1 MATKDIKNFTKYPSL
16 SDNDYLLGTKTD
28 LGGTDAGIAVGD
40 FKKQVASDAAPS
52 INDNGYWVVNGV
64 STGQKAIGETPVL
77 ESGTTTTGDAG
88 TEASAEVIASG
99 TTEGGQPRYKIN
111 LVIPRGSDGNPG
123 EDGNDGK
130 TVQLQI
136 GDVTKGDTPSAT
148 LTPGGTDTSG
158 NPIYK
163 LDLVLPKGDK
173 GNDGTDGTDGSDG
186 KTPKFEAGTVTTLN
200 PGEQASATIT
210 FKENDADG
218 SPIYTISLSLP
229 KGDTGDD
236 GVDGK
241 TPVFE
246 IGTVEKG
253 TNASATVTANGTD
266 ISGNP
271 KYSINLVLPKGDT
284 GNDGT
289 DGTDGSDGKTPVFET
304 GTVTTGN
311 PGTAASATV
320 EFVGTTD
327 EGYPRYKINM
337 TVPRGQQGL
346 PGEGSGNVSASGA
359 GLIIGRKYLFVP
371 DSDGSTSGSFI
382 EYVPQEQVQPD
393 WNATEGKGAIL
404 NKPTI
409 PTKTS
414 ELANDSGYTTSTAV
428 AELLTGYVQKVAG
441 KGLSTEDFTTELKN
455 KLAGLNNYDD
465 TDIQA
470 AVTSLQNQLD
480 TLLSGNASTAIE
492 SFNEIIAF
500 LANVED
506 SQTLEGIIAGI
517 NTTIAD
523 VRTSIPT
530 KLSQLTNDDNTVK
543 DANYV
548 HTDNN
553 YTAADK
559 DKLTGVADNA
569 NNYVHP
575 TTAGYKHIPAGG
587 SENQILKWSADG
599 TAVWTDNEGGDSAVE
614 FYKVP
619 VTDSAKA
626 LWRASGILSA
636 LSDIESFLGPLA
648 DFISAAEAG
657 KSIYFVSNGG
667 NVTVNGLEVSADGRT
682 KKITFTTEW
691 PCYNGNNSGVFKLTT
706 YLSYL
711 SDSNCSMYNR
721 GVFNGLRNPSYAS
734 GSWTAYITGC
744 PGVITTQTNDIL
756 KLTRW
761 FFLPEHGSTTTLIVS
776 NLGSTDIT
784 ITLQL
789 DVSASG
795 DSSTLVVVGDNPVTI
810 PAGQSVEISILWA
823 NWKYY
828 VRCSEPF

>member
-1 MATKDIKNFTKYPSL
+1 MAGTKDIKNFTKYPSL

-64 STGQKAIGETPVL
+64 STGKKAIGETPVL
-77 ESGTTTTGDAG
+77 ESGTTTTGEAG
-88 TEASAEVIASG
+88 TGASAEVIANG

-320 EFVGTTD
+320 ELVGTTA
-327 EGYPRYKINM
+327 EGYPRYKINL

-346 PGEGSGNVSASGA
+346 PGEGSGNVSASGT

-371 DSDGSTSGSFI
+371 ESDGSTSGSFT

-393 WNATEGKGAIL
+393 WNATDGKGAIL

-409 PTKTS
+409 PSKVS
-414 ELANDSGYTTSTAV
+414 ELTNDSGYTTSTAV
-428 AELLTGYVQKVAG
+428 TELLTGYVQKVAG

-465 TDIQA
+465 STIQA

-480 TLLSGNASTAIE
+480 TLLSGNA
-492 SFNEIIAF
+492 
-500 LANVED
+500 
-506 SQTLEGIIAGI
+506 
-517 NTTIAD
+517 
-523 VRTSIPT
+523 
-530 KLSQLTNDDNTVK
+530 
-543 DANYV
+543 
-548 HTDNN
+548 
-553 YTAADK
+553 
-559 DKLTGVADNA
+559 DNA

-575 TTAGYKHIPAGG
+575 ATAGNKHIPAGG
-587 SENQILKWSADG
+587 SANQILKWFADG
-599 TAVWTDNEGGDSAVE
+599 TAIWADNEGGDSAVE

-619 VTDSAKA
+619 ISESAKV
-626 LWRASGILSA
+626 LWRASGILNA

-648 DFISAAEAG
+648 DFIAAAEAG

-667 NVTVNGLEVSADGRT
+667 NVTINGLDVSVDGSM

-691 PCYNGNNSGVFKLTT
+691 PYYGGNNSGVFKLTT

-711 SDSNCSMYNR
+711 SDSNCNMYNR
-721 GVFNGLRNPSYAS
+721 GVFDGLRDPSYAS

-761 FFLPEHGSTTTLIVS
+761 VFLPEHGSTTTLIVS
-776 NLGSTDIT
+776 NTGSADIA
-784 ITLQL
+784 ITLEL
-789 DVSASG
+789 DANASG
-795 DSSTLVVVGDNPVTI
+795 DGSSLVVIGDNPVAI
-810 PAGQSVEISILWA
+810 PAGKTVEVSIMWA

>member
-1 MATKDIKNFTKYPSL
+1 MAGTKDIKDFTKYASL
-16 SDNDYLLGTKTD
+16 SDDDYLLGTKTS
-28 LGGTDAGIAVGD
+28 LNGTDASIKVGD
-40 FKKQVASDAAPS
+40 LKKQVASDAAPS

-136 GDVTKGDTPSAT
+136 GDVAKGDTPSAT
-148 LTPGGTDTSG
+148 LTPDGTDTSG
-158 NPIYK
+158 NPVYK
-163 LDLVLPKGDK
+163 LNLVLPKGDK
-173 GNDGTDGTDGSDG
+173 GN
-186 KTPKFEAGTVTTLN
+186 
-200 PGEQASATIT
+200 
-210 FKENDADG
+210 
-218 SPIYTISLSLP
+218 
-229 KGDTGDD
+229 
-236 GVDGK
+236 
-241 TPVFE
+241 
-246 IGTVEKG
+246 
-253 TNASATVTANGTD
+253 
-266 ISGNP
+266 
-271 KYSINLVLPKGDT
+271 
-284 GNDGT
+284 
-289 DGTDGSDGKTPVFET
+289 DGKTPVFET

-311 PGTAASATV
+311 PGTAASAEV
-320 EFVGTTD
+320 IASGTT
-327 EGYPRYKINM
+327 EGGQPRYKINL

-346 PGEGSGNVSASGA
+346 PGEGSGNVSASGT

-393 WNATEGKGAIL
+393 WNATDGKGAIL
-404 NKPTI
+404 NKPAI

-517 NTTIAD
+517 NTTIAE
-523 VRTSIPT
+523 VRASIPT

-559 DKLTGVADNA
+559 DKLAGVADNA

-575 TTAGYKHIPAGG
+575 VTAGNKHIPAGG

-599 TAVWTDNEGGDSAVE
+599 TAVWADNEGGGTAVE

-619 VTDSAKA
+619 VTSSAKE
-626 LWRASGILSA
+626 LWRVSGTLTT
-636 LSDIESFLGPLA
+636 LSDIESFLGPLP
-648 DFISAAEAG
+648 DFIAAAEAG

-667 NVTVNGLEVSADGRT
+667 NVTINGLDVSVDGSM

-691 PCYNGNNSGVFKLTT
+691 PYYGGNNSGVFKLTT

-711 SDSNCSMYNR
+711 SDSNCNMYNR
-721 GVFNGLRNPSYAS
+721 GVFDGLRDPSYAS
-734 GSWTAYITGC
+734 GNWTAYITGS
-744 PGVITTQTNDIL
+744 PGVITTQTDDTIR
-756 KLTRW
+756 LTRW
-761 FFLPEHGSTTTLIVS
+761 YFLPKHGSTTTLIVS
-776 NLGSTDIT
+776 NTGSADIA
-784 ITLQL
+784 ITLEL
-789 DVSASG
+789 DANATG
-795 DSSTLVVVGDNPVTI
+795 DGSSLVVIGDNPVVITAGKTI
-810 PAGQSVEISILWA
+810 EVSIMWA

-828 VRCSEPF
+828 VRYSEPF

>member
-1 MATKDIKNFTKYPSL
+1 MAGTKDIKDFTKYASL
-16 SDNDYLLGTKTD
+16 SDDDYLLGTKTS
-28 LGGTDAGIAVGD
+28 LNGTDASIKVGD
-40 FKKQVASDAAPS
+40 LKKQVASDAAPS

-136 GDVTKGDTPSAT
+136 GDVAKGDTPSAT
-148 LTPGGTDTSG
+148 LTPDGTDTSG
-158 NPIYK
+158 NPVYK
-163 LDLVLPKGDK
+163 LNLVLPKGDK
-173 GNDGTDGTDGSDG
+173 GN
-186 KTPKFEAGTVTTLN
+186 
-200 PGEQASATIT
+200 
-210 FKENDADG
+210 
-218 SPIYTISLSLP
+218 
-229 KGDTGDD
+229 
-236 GVDGK
+236 
-241 TPVFE
+241 
-246 IGTVEKG
+246 
-253 TNASATVTANGTD
+253 
-266 ISGNP
+266 
-271 KYSINLVLPKGDT
+271 
-284 GNDGT
+284 
-289 DGTDGSDGKTPVFET
+289 DGKTPVFET

-320 EFVGTTD
+320 EFVGTTAEVIASGTT
-327 EGYPRYKINM
+327 EGGQPRYKINLVIPRGSDGNPGEDGNDGKTVQLQIGDVAKGDTPSATLTPDGTDTSGNPVYKLNLVLPKGDKGNDGKTPVFETGTVTTGNPGTAASATVEFVGTTAEGYPLYKINL

-346 PGEGSGNVSASGA
+346 PGEGSGNVSASGT

-523 VRTSIPT
+523 VRASIPT

-553 YTAADK
+553 YTTAEK
-559 DKLTGVADNA
+559 TKLSSIADNA

-575 TTAGYKHIPAGG
+575 VTPGNKHIPAGG
-587 SENQILKWSADG
+587 SENQILKWFADG
-599 TAVWTDNEGGDSAVE
+599 TAVWADDEGGGSAVE

-619 VTDSAKA
+619 ITESAKV
-626 LWRASGILSA
+626 LWRASGILST

-667 NVTVNGLEVSADGRT
+667 NVTVNGLEVSADGST

-761 FFLPEHGSTTTLIVS
+761 FFLPKHGSTTTLIVS
-776 NLGSTDIT
+776 NTGSADIA
-784 ITLQL
+784 ITLEL
-789 DVSASG
+789 DANATG
-795 DSSTLVVVGDNPVTI
+795 DGSSLVVIGDNPVVITAGKTI
-810 PAGQSVEISILWA
+810 EVSIMWA

-828 VRCSEPF
+828 VRYSEPF

>member
-1 MATKDIKNFTKYPSL
+1 MAGTKDIKDFTKYASL
-16 SDNDYLLGTKTD
+16 SDDDYLLGTKTS
-28 LGGTDAGIAVGD
+28 LNGTDASIKVGD
-40 FKKQVASDAAPS
+40 LKKQVASDAAPS

-136 GDVTKGDTPSAT
+136 GDVAKGDTPSAT
-148 LTPGGTDTSG
+148 LTPDGTDTSG
-158 NPIYK
+158 NPVYK
-163 LDLVLPKGDK
+163 LNLVLPKGDK
-173 GNDGTDGTDGSDG
+173 GN
-186 KTPKFEAGTVTTLN
+186 
-200 PGEQASATIT
+200 
-210 FKENDADG
+210 
-218 SPIYTISLSLP
+218 
-229 KGDTGDD
+229 
-236 GVDGK
+236 
-241 TPVFE
+241 
-246 IGTVEKG
+246 
-253 TNASATVTANGTD
+253 
-266 ISGNP
+266 
-271 KYSINLVLPKGDT
+271 
-284 GNDGT
+284 
-289 DGTDGSDGKTPVFET
+289 DGKTPVFET

-311 PGTAASATV
+311 PGTAASAEV
-320 EFVGTTD
+320 IASGTT
-327 EGYPRYKINM
+327 EGGQPRYKINL

-346 PGEGSGNVSASGA
+346 PGEGSGNVSASGT

-393 WNATEGKGAIL
+393 WNATDGEGAIL
-404 NKPTI
+404 NKPAI

-517 NTTIAD
+517 NTTIAE
-523 VRTSIPT
+523 VRASIPT

-559 DKLTGVADNA
+559 DKLAGVADNA

-575 TTAGYKHIPAGG
+575 VTAGNKHIPAGG

-599 TAVWTDNEGGDSAVE
+599 TAVWADNEGGGTAVE

-619 VTDSAKA
+619 VTSSAKE
-626 LWRASGILSA
+626 LWRVSGTLTT
-636 LSDIESFLGPLA
+636 LSDIESFLGPLP
-648 DFISAAEAG
+648 DFIAAAEAG

-667 NVTVNGLEVSADGRT
+667 NVTINGLDVSVDGSM

-691 PCYNGNNSGVFKLTT
+691 PYYGGNNSGVFKLTT

-711 SDSNCSMYNR
+711 SDSNCNMYNR
-721 GVFNGLRNPSYAS
+721 GVFDGLRDPSYAS
-734 GSWTAYITGC
+734 GNWTAYITGS
-744 PGVITTQTNDIL
+744 PGVITTQTDDTIR
-756 KLTRW
+756 LTRW
-761 FFLPEHGSTTTLIVS
+761 YFLPKHGSTTTLIVS
-776 NLGSTDIT
+776 NTGSADIA
-784 ITLQL
+784 ITLEL
-789 DVSASG
+789 DANATG
-795 DSSTLVVVGDNPVTI
+795 DGSSLVVIGDNPVVITAGKTI
-810 PAGQSVEISILWA
+810 EVSIMWA

-828 VRCSEPF
+828 VRYSEPF

>member
-28 LGGTDAGIAVGD
+28 LGGTDAGITVGN
-40 FKKQVASDAAPS
+40 FKKQVANDAAPS

-136 GDVTKGDTPSAT
+136 GDVAKGDTPSAT
-148 LTPGGTDTSG
+148 LTPDGTDTSG
-158 NPIYK
+158 NPVYK
-163 LDLVLPKGDK
+163 LNLVLPKGDK
-173 GNDGTDGTDGSDG
+173 GN
-186 KTPKFEAGTVTTLN
+186 
-200 PGEQASATIT
+200 
-210 FKENDADG
+210 
-218 SPIYTISLSLP
+218 
-229 KGDTGDD
+229 
-236 GVDGK
+236 
-241 TPVFE
+241 
-246 IGTVEKG
+246 
-253 TNASATVTANGTD
+253 
-266 ISGNP
+266 
-271 KYSINLVLPKGDT
+271 
-284 GNDGT
+284 
-289 DGTDGSDGKTPVFET
+289 DGKTPVFET

-320 EFVGTTD
+320 EFVGTTA
-327 EGYPRYKINM
+327 EGYPLYKINL

-346 PGEGSGNVSASGA
+346 PGEGSGNVSASGT

-517 NTTIAD
+517 NTTIAE
-523 VRTSIPT
+523 VRASIPT

-559 DKLTGVADNA
+559 DKLAGVADNA

-575 TTAGYKHIPAGG
+575 VTAGNKHIPAGG

-599 TAVWTDNEGGDSAVE
+599 TAVWADNEGGGTAVE

-619 VTDSAKA
+619 VTSSAKE
-626 LWRASGILSA
+626 LWRVSGTLTT
-636 LSDIESFLGPLA
+636 LSDIESFLGPLP
-648 DFISAAEAG
+648 DFIAAVEAG

-667 NVTVNGLEVSADGRT
+667 NVTINGLDVSVDGSM

-691 PCYNGNNSGVFKLTT
+691 PYYGGNNSGVFKLTT

-711 SDSNCSMYNR
+711 SDSNCNMYNR
-721 GVFNGLRNPSYAS
+721 GVFDGLRDPSYAS
-734 GSWTAYITGC
+734 GNWTAYITGS
-744 PGVITTQTNDIL
+744 PGVITTQTDDTIR
-756 KLTRW
+756 LTRW
-761 FFLPEHGSTTTLIVS
+761 YFLPKHGSTTTLIVS
-776 NLGSTDIT
+776 NTGSADIA
-784 ITLQL
+784 ITLEL
-789 DVSASG
+789 DANATG
-795 DSSTLVVVGDNPVTI
+795 DGSSLVVIGDNPVVITAGKTI
-810 PAGQSVEISILWA
+810 EVSIMWA

-828 VRCSEPF
+828 VRYSEPF

>member
-1 MATKDIKNFTKYPSL
+1 MGMIQTSQRELEAFYAMALPGFLDYLKVHGTSVNRVEMATTIEGITSLPGRYRLGGVEKNVLVPLELLTKGVDIQIEACREATLKANTEAKNADNSAARADISAAGADRSAEAADLATQQSRNQTALSEIATKAAGDAANRLNAL
-16 SDNDYLLGTKTD
+16 SDHRDEIRD
-28 LGGTDAGIAVGD
+28 
-40 FKKQVASDAAPS
+40 
-52 INDNGYWVVNGV
+52 GYWWRWNEE
-64 STGQKAIGETPVL
+64 TGEWYNTGEIAKGETPVL
-77 ESGTTTTGDAG
+77 ESGTTITGETG
-88 TEASAEVIASG
+88 TDASAEIIANG

-136 GDVTKGDTPSAT
+136 GDVAKGDTPSAT
-148 LTPGGTDTSG
+148 LTPDGTDTSG
-158 NPIYK
+158 NPVYK
-163 LDLVLPKGDK
+163 LNLVLPKGDK
-173 GNDGTDGTDGSDG
+173 GN
-186 KTPKFEAGTVTTLN
+186 
-200 PGEQASATIT
+200 
-210 FKENDADG
+210 
-218 SPIYTISLSLP
+218 
-229 KGDTGDD
+229 
-236 GVDGK
+236 
-241 TPVFE
+241 
-246 IGTVEKG
+246 
-253 TNASATVTANGTD
+253 
-266 ISGNP
+266 
-271 KYSINLVLPKGDT
+271 
-284 GNDGT
+284 
-289 DGTDGSDGKTPVFET
+289 DGKTPVFET

-320 EFVGTTD
+320 EFVGTTA
-327 EGYPRYKINM
+327 EGYPLYKINL

-346 PGEGSGNVSASGA
+346 PGEGSGNVSASGT

-393 WNATEGKGAIL
+393 WNATDGKGAIL
-404 NKPTI
+404 NKPAI

-523 VRTSIPT
+523 VRASIPT

-553 YTAADK
+553 YTTAEK
-559 DKLTGVADNA
+559 TKLSSIADNA

-575 TTAGYKHIPAGG
+575 VTPGNKHIPAGG
-587 SENQILKWSADG
+587 SENQILKWFADG
-599 TAVWTDNEGGDSAVE
+599 TAVWADDEGGGSAVE

-619 VTDSAKA
+619 ITESAKV
-626 LWRASGILSA
+626 LWRASGVLSA

-648 DFISAAEAG
+648 DFIAAAEAG

-667 NVTVNGLEVSADGRT
+667 NVTINGLEVSADGST

>member
-136 GDVTKGDTPSAT
+136 GDVAKGDTPSAT
-148 LTPGGTDTSG
+148 LTPDGTDTSG
-158 NPIYK
+158 NPVYK
-163 LDLVLPKGDK
+163 LNLVLPKGDK
-173 GNDGTDGTDGSDG
+173 GN
-186 KTPKFEAGTVTTLN
+186 
-200 PGEQASATIT
+200 
-210 FKENDADG
+210 
-218 SPIYTISLSLP
+218 
-229 KGDTGDD
+229 
-236 GVDGK
+236 
-241 TPVFE
+241 
-246 IGTVEKG
+246 
-253 TNASATVTANGTD
+253 
-266 ISGNP
+266 
-271 KYSINLVLPKGDT
+271 
-284 GNDGT
+284 
-289 DGTDGSDGKTPVFET
+289 DGKTPVFET

-320 EFVGTTD
+320 EFVGTTA
-327 EGYPRYKINM
+327 EGYPLYKINL
-337 TVPRGQQGL
+337 TLPRGQQGL
-346 PGEGSGNVSASGA
+346 PGEGSGNVSASGT

-409 PTKTS
+409 PSKVS
-414 ELANDSGYTTSTAV
+414 ELTNDSGYTTSTAV
-428 AELLTGYVQKVAG
+428 TELLTGYVQKVAG

-465 TDIQA
+465 STIQA

-517 NTTIAD
+517 NTTIAE
-523 VRTSIPT
+523 VRASIPT

-559 DKLTGVADNA
+559 DKLAGVADNA

-575 TTAGYKHIPAGG
+575 VTAGNKHIPAGG

-599 TAVWTDNEGGDSAVE
+599 TAVWADNEGGGTAVE

-619 VTDSAKA
+619 VTSSAKE
-626 LWRASGILSA
+626 LWRVSGTLTT
-636 LSDIESFLGPLA
+636 LSDIESFLGPLP
-648 DFISAAEAG
+648 DFIAAAEAG

-667 NVTVNGLEVSADGRT
+667 NVTINGLDVSVDGSM

-691 PCYNGNNSGVFKLTT
+691 PYYGGNNSGVFKLTT

-711 SDSNCSMYNR
+711 SDSNCNMYNR
-721 GVFNGLRNPSYAS
+721 GVFDGLRDPSYAS
-734 GSWTAYITGC
+734 GNWTAYITGS
-744 PGVITTQTNDIL
+744 PGVITTQTDDTIR
-756 KLTRW
+756 LTRW
-761 FFLPEHGSTTTLIVS
+761 YFLPKHGSTTTLIVS
-776 NLGSTDIT
+776 NTGSADIA
-784 ITLQL
+784 ITLEL
-789 DVSASG
+789 DANATG
-795 DSSTLVVVGDNPVTI
+795 DGSSLVVIGDNPVVITAGKTI
-810 PAGQSVEISILWA
+810 EVSIMWA

-828 VRCSEPF
+828 VRYSEPF

>member
-1 MATKDIKNFTKYPSL
+1 MAGTKDIKDFTKYASL
-16 SDNDYLLGTKTD
+16 SDDDYLLGTKTS
-28 LGGTDAGIAVGD
+28 LNGTDASIKVGD
-40 FKKQVASDAAPS
+40 LKKQVASDAAPS

-136 GDVTKGDTPSAT
+136 GDVAKGDTPSAT
-148 LTPGGTDTSG
+148 LTPDGTDTSG
-158 NPIYK
+158 NPVYK
-163 LDLVLPKGDK
+163 LNLVLPKGDK
-173 GNDGTDGTDGSDG
+173 GNDGKTPVLESGTTTTGDAGTEASAEVIASGTTEGGQPRYKINLVIPRGSDGNPGEDGNDGKTVQLQIGDVAKGDTPSATLTPDGTD
-186 KTPKFEAGTVTTLN
+186 T
-200 PGEQASATIT
+200 
-210 FKENDADG
+210 
-218 SPIYTISLSLP
+218 
-229 KGDTGDD
+229 
-236 GVDGK
+236 
-241 TPVFE
+241 
-246 IGTVEKG
+246 
-253 TNASATVTANGTD
+253 
-266 ISGNP
+266 SGNP
-271 KYSINLVLPKGDT
+271 VYKLNLVLPKGDK
-284 GNDGT
+284 GN
-289 DGTDGSDGKTPVFET
+289 DGKTPVFET

-320 EFVGTTD
+320 EFVGTTA
-327 EGYPRYKINM
+327 EGYPLYKINL

-346 PGEGSGNVSASGA
+346 PGEGSGNVSASGT

-523 VRTSIPT
+523 VRASIPT

-543 DANYV
+543 DENYV

-553 YTAADK
+553 YTTAEK
-559 DKLTGVADNA
+559 TKLSSIADNA

-575 TTAGYKHIPAGG
+575 VTPGNKHIPAGG
-587 SENQILKWSADG
+587 SENQILKWFADG
-599 TAVWTDNEGGDSAVE
+599 TAVWADDEGGGSAVE

-619 VTDSAKA
+619 ITESAKV
-626 LWRASGILSA
+626 LWRASGILST

-667 NVTVNGLEVSADGRT
+667 NVTVNGLEVSADGST

-691 PCYNGNNSGVFKLTT
+691 PYYNGNNSGVFKLTT

-711 SDSNCSMYNR
+711 SDSNCNMYNR
-721 GVFNGLRNPSYAS
+721 GVFDGLRNPSYAS
-734 GSWTAYITGC
+734 GNWTAYITGS
-744 PGVITTQTNDIL
+744 PGVITTQTDDTIR
-756 KLTRW
+756 LTRW
-761 FFLPEHGSTTTLIVS
+761 YFLPKHGSTTTLIVS
-776 NLGSTDIT
+776 NTGSADIA
-784 ITLQL
+784 ITLEL
-789 DVSASG
+789 DANATG
-795 DSSTLVVVGDNPVTI
+795 DGSSLVVIGDNPVVITAGKTI
-810 PAGQSVEISILWA
+810 EVSIMWA

-828 VRCSEPF
+828 VRYSEPF

>member
-1 MATKDIKNFTKYPSL
+1 MAGTKDIKDFTKYPSL
-16 SDNDYLLGTKTD
+16 SDDDYLLGTKTS
-28 LGGTDAGIAVGD
+28 LNGTDASIKVGD
-40 FKKQVASDAAPS
+40 LKKQVASDAAPS
-52 INDNGYWVVNGV
+52 INDNGFWVINGV
-64 STGQKAIGETPVL
+64 SSGKKATGETPVL
-77 ESGTTTTGDAG
+77 ENGTTTTGEAG
-88 TEASAEVIASG
+88 TNASAEIVAGG
-99 TTEGGQPRYKIN
+99 TTEGGQPKYKIN
-111 LVIPRGSDGNPG
+111 LTIPRGSDGKQG
-123 EDGNDGK
+123 VDGK
-130 TVQLQI
+130 TALLQI
-136 GDVTKGDTPSAT
+136 GDVAKGDTPSAT

-163 LDLVLPKGDK
+163 LNLVLPKGDI
-173 GNDGTDGTDGSDG
+173 GNAGIDGTDGSDG
-186 KTPKFEAGTVTTLN
+186 KTPKFEMGTVTTLN
-200 PGEQASATIT
+200 PGEQASAAIT
-210 FKENDADG
+210 FKKNDTDG

-229 KGDTGDD
+229 KGDTGND

-253 TNASATVTANGTD
+253 ANASATVTANGTD
-266 ISGNP
+266 VSGNP
-271 KYSINLVLPKGDT
+271 KYRINLVLPKGDT

-289 DGTDGSDGKTPVFET
+289 DGIDGSDGKTPVFET
-304 GTVTTGN
+304 GIVTTGN
-311 PGTAASATV
+311 PGTAASAIV
-320 EFVGTTD
+320 EYIGVTA

-346 PGEGSGNVSASGA
+346 PGEGSGNVSADGA
-359 GLIIGRKYLFVP
+359 GLVIGRKYLFVP

-393 WNATEGKGAIL
+393 WNAVEGKGAIL
-404 NKPTI
+404 HKPTI
-409 PTKTS
+409 PAKTS
-414 ELANDSGYTTSTAV
+414 ELTNNSGYTTSTAV

-441 KGLSTEDFTTELKN
+441 KGLSTNDFTTELKN

-465 TDIQA
+465 ATIRA

-506 SQTLEGIIAGI
+506 SQTLEGIIAGV
-517 NTTIAD
+517 NTTIAN
-523 VRTSIPT
+523 VRASIPT

-559 DKLTGVADNA
+559 DKLAGVADNA

-587 SENQILKWSADG
+587 SENQILKWFADG
-599 TAVWTDNEGGDSAVE
+599 TAVWADNEGGGTAVE

-667 NVTVNGLEVSADGRT
+667 NVTVNGLEVSADGST

-744 PGVITTQTNDIL
+744 PGVITTQTNDTL

-776 NLGSTDIT
+776 NVGSTDIT

>member
-1 MATKDIKNFTKYPSL
+1 MAGTKDIKDFTKYASL
-16 SDNDYLLGTKTD
+16 SDDDYLLGTKTS
-28 LGGTDAGIAVGD
+28 LNGTDASIKVGD
-40 FKKQVASDAAPS
+40 LKKQVASDAAPS

-136 GDVTKGDTPSAT
+136 GDVAKGDTPSAT
-148 LTPGGTDTSG
+148 LTPDGTDTSG
-158 NPIYK
+158 NPVYK
-163 LDLVLPKGDK
+163 LNLVLPKGDK
-173 GNDGTDGTDGSDG
+173 GN
-186 KTPKFEAGTVTTLN
+186 
-200 PGEQASATIT
+200 
-210 FKENDADG
+210 
-218 SPIYTISLSLP
+218 
-229 KGDTGDD
+229 
-236 GVDGK
+236 
-241 TPVFE
+241 
-246 IGTVEKG
+246 
-253 TNASATVTANGTD
+253 
-266 ISGNP
+266 
-271 KYSINLVLPKGDT
+271 
-284 GNDGT
+284 
-289 DGTDGSDGKTPVFET
+289 DGKTPVFET

-320 EFVGTTD
+320 EFVGTTA
-327 EGYPRYKINM
+327 EGYPLYKINL

-346 PGEGSGNVSASGA
+346 PGEGSGNVSASGT

-523 VRTSIPT
+523 VRASIPT

-543 DANYV
+543 DENYV

-553 YTAADK
+553 YTTAEK
-559 DKLTGVADNA
+559 TKLSSIADNA

-575 TTAGYKHIPAGG
+575 VTPGNKHIPAGG
-587 SENQILKWSADG
+587 SENQILKWFADG
-599 TAVWTDNEGGDSAVE
+599 TAVWADDEGGGSAVE

-619 VTDSAKA
+619 ITESAKV
-626 LWRASGILSA
+626 LWRASGILST

-667 NVTVNGLEVSADGRT
+667 NVTVNGLEVSADGST

-691 PCYNGNNSGVFKLTT
+691 PYYNGNNSGVFKLTT

-711 SDSNCSMYNR
+711 SDSNCNMYNR
-721 GVFNGLRNPSYAS
+721 GVFDGLRNPSYAS
-734 GSWTAYITGC
+734 GNWTAYITGS
-744 PGVITTQTNDIL
+744 PGVITTQTDDTIR
-756 KLTRW
+756 LTRW
-761 FFLPEHGSTTTLIVS
+761 YFLPKHGSTTTLIVS
-776 NLGSTDIT
+776 NTGSADIA
-784 ITLQL
+784 ITLEL
-789 DVSASG
+789 DANATG
-795 DSSTLVVVGDNPVTI
+795 DGSSLVVIGDNPVVITAGKTI
-810 PAGQSVEISILWA
+810 EVSIMWA

-828 VRCSEPF
+828 VRYSEPF

>member
-1 MATKDIKNFTKYPSL
+1 MAGTKDIKNFTKYPSL

-64 STGQKAIGETPVL
+64 STGKKAIGETPVL
-77 ESGTTTTGDAG
+77 ESGTTTTGEAG
-88 TEASAEVIASG
+88 TGASAEVIANG

-111 LVIPRGSDGNPG
+111 LTIPRGTQGVDGT
-123 EDGNDGK
+123 DGK
-130 TVQLQI
+130 TAQI
-136 GDVTKGDTPSAT
+136 RIGTVSKGDTAAAT
-148 LTPGGTDTSG
+148 LISDGTDESG
-158 NPIYK
+158 NPIYN
-163 LDLVLPKGDK
+163 LNLVLPKGDI

-186 KTPKFEAGTVTTLN
+186 KTPKFEAGTVTTLD
-200 PGEQASATIT
+200 PGGQASATIT
-210 FKENDADG
+210 FKGNDTEGA
-218 SPIYTISLSLP
+218 PIYTISLSLP
-229 KGDTGDD
+229 KGDTGND

-266 ISGNP
+266 VSGNP

-320 EFVGTTD
+320 ELVGTTA
-327 EGYPRYKINM
+327 EGYPRYKINL

-371 DSDGSTSGSFI
+371 ESDGSTSGSFT

-393 WNATEGKGAIL
+393 WNATDGKGAIL
-404 NKPTI
+404 NKPAI

-428 AELLTGYVQKVAG
+428 TELLTGYVQKVAG

-465 TDIQA
+465 STIQA

-517 NTTIAD
+517 NTTIAE
-523 VRTSIPT
+523 VRASIPT

-559 DKLTGVADNA
+559 DKLAGVADNA

-575 TTAGYKHIPAGG
+575 VTAGNKHIPAGG

-599 TAVWTDNEGGDSAVE
+599 TAVWADNEGGGTAVE

-626 LWRASGILSA
+626 LWRASGILST

-648 DFISAAEAG
+648 DFIAAAEAG

-667 NVTVNGLEVSADGRT
+667 NVTVNGLEVSADGST

>member
-1 MATKDIKNFTKYPSL
+1 MAGTKDIKNFTKYPSL

-64 STGQKAIGETPVL
+64 STGKKAIGETPVL
-77 ESGTTTTGDAG
+77 ESGTTTTGEAG
-88 TEASAEVIASG
+88 TGASAEVIANG

-320 EFVGTTD
+320 ELVGTTA
-327 EGYPRYKINM
+327 EGYPRYKINL

-346 PGEGSGNVSASGA
+346 PGEGSGNVSASGT

-371 DSDGSTSGSFI
+371 ESDGSTSGSFT

-393 WNATEGKGAIL
+393 WNATDGKGAIL

-409 PTKTS
+409 PSKVS
-414 ELANDSGYTTSTAV
+414 ELTNDSGYTTSTAV
-428 AELLTGYVQKVAG
+428 TELLTGYVQKVAG

-465 TDIQA
+465 STIQA

-480 TLLSGNASTAIE
+480 TLLSGNA
-492 SFNEIIAF
+492 
-500 LANVED
+500 
-506 SQTLEGIIAGI
+506 
-517 NTTIAD
+517 
-523 VRTSIPT
+523 
-530 KLSQLTNDDNTVK
+530 
-543 DANYV
+543 
-548 HTDNN
+548 
-553 YTAADK
+553 
-559 DKLTGVADNA
+559 DNA

-575 TTAGYKHIPAGG
+575 ATAGNKHIPAGG
-587 SENQILKWSADG
+587 SANQILKWFADG
-599 TAVWTDNEGGDSAVE
+599 TAIWTDNEGGDSAVE

-667 NVTVNGLEVSADGRT
+667 NVTVNGLEVSADGST

>member
-136 GDVTKGDTPSAT
+136 GDVAKGDTPSAT
-148 LTPGGTDTSG
+148 LTPDGTDTSG
-158 NPIYK
+158 NPVYK
-163 LDLVLPKGDK
+163 LNLVLPKGDK
-173 GNDGTDGTDGSDG
+173 GN
-186 KTPKFEAGTVTTLN
+186 
-200 PGEQASATIT
+200 
-210 FKENDADG
+210 
-218 SPIYTISLSLP
+218 
-229 KGDTGDD
+229 
-236 GVDGK
+236 
-241 TPVFE
+241 
-246 IGTVEKG
+246 
-253 TNASATVTANGTD
+253 
-266 ISGNP
+266 
-271 KYSINLVLPKGDT
+271 
-284 GNDGT
+284 
-289 DGTDGSDGKTPVFET
+289 DGKTPVFET

-320 EFVGTTD
+320 EFVGTTA
-327 EGYPRYKINM
+327 EGYPLYKINL

-346 PGEGSGNVSASGA
+346 PGEGSGNVSASGT

-523 VRTSIPT
+523 VRASIPT

-543 DANYV
+543 DENYV

-553 YTAADK
+553 YTTAEK
-559 DKLTGVADNA
+559 TKLSSIADNA

-575 TTAGYKHIPAGG
+575 VTPGNKHIPAGG
-587 SENQILKWSADG
+587 SENQILKWFADG
-599 TAVWTDNEGGDSAVE
+599 TAVWADDEGGGSAVE

-619 VTDSAKA
+619 ITESAKV
-626 LWRASGILSA
+626 LWRASGILST

-667 NVTVNGLEVSADGRT
+667 NVTVNGLEVSADGST

-691 PCYNGNNSGVFKLTT
+691 PYYNGNNSGVFKLTT

-711 SDSNCSMYNR
+711 SDSNCNMYNR
-721 GVFNGLRNPSYAS
+721 GVFDGLRDPSYAS
-734 GSWTAYITGC
+734 GNWTAYITGS
-744 PGVITTQTNDIL
+744 PGVITTQTDDTIR
-756 KLTRW
+756 LTRW
-761 FFLPEHGSTTTLIVS
+761 YFLPKHGSTTTLIVS
-776 NLGSTDIT
+776 NTGSADIA
-784 ITLQL
+784 ITLEL
-789 DVSASG
+789 DANATG
-795 DSSTLVVVGDNPVTI
+795 DGSSLVVIGDNPVVITAGKTI
-810 PAGQSVEISILWA
+810 EVSIMWA

-828 VRCSEPF
+828 VRYSEPF

>member
-1 MATKDIKNFTKYPSL
+1 MAGTKDIKDFTKYASL
-16 SDNDYLLGTKTD
+16 SDDDYLLGTKTS
-28 LGGTDAGIAVGD
+28 LNGTDASIKVGD
-40 FKKQVASDAAPS
+40 LKKQVASDAAPS

-64 STGQKAIGETPVL
+64 STGKKAIGETPVL

-111 LVIPRGSDGNPG
+111 LTVPRGQQGG
-123 EDGNDGK
+123 DGK
-130 TVQLQI
+130 TAQFLI
-136 GDVTKGDTPSAT
+136 GDVTKGDTASAT
-148 LTPGGTDTSG
+148 LTPDGTDTSG
-158 NPIYK
+158 NPVYK
-163 LDLVLPKGDK
+163 LNLVLPKGDK
-173 GNDGTDGTDGSDG
+173 GN
-186 KTPKFEAGTVTTLN
+186 
-200 PGEQASATIT
+200 
-210 FKENDADG
+210 
-218 SPIYTISLSLP
+218 
-229 KGDTGDD
+229 
-236 GVDGK
+236 
-241 TPVFE
+241 
-246 IGTVEKG
+246 
-253 TNASATVTANGTD
+253 
-266 ISGNP
+266 
-271 KYSINLVLPKGDT
+271 
-284 GNDGT
+284 
-289 DGTDGSDGKTPVFET
+289 DGKTPVFET

-320 EFVGTTD
+320 EFVGTTA
-327 EGYPRYKINM
+327 EGYPLYKINL

-409 PTKTS
+409 PSKVS
-414 ELANDSGYTTSTAV
+414 ELTNDSGYTTSTAV
-428 AELLTGYVQKVAG
+428 TELLTGYVQKVAG

-465 TDIQA
+465 STIQA

-517 NTTIAD
+517 NTTIAE
-523 VRTSIPT
+523 VRASIPT

-559 DKLTGVADNA
+559 DKLAGVADNA

-575 TTAGYKHIPAGG
+575 VTAGNKHIPAGG

-599 TAVWTDNEGGDSAVE
+599 TAVWADNEGGGTAVE

-619 VTDSAKA
+619 VTSSAKE
-626 LWRASGILSA
+626 LWRVSGTLTT
-636 LSDIESFLGPLA
+636 LSDIESFLGPLP
-648 DFISAAEAG
+648 DFIAAAEAG

-667 NVTVNGLEVSADGRT
+667 NVTINGLDVSVDGSM

-691 PCYNGNNSGVFKLTT
+691 PYYGGNNSGVFKLTT

-711 SDSNCSMYNR
+711 SDSNCNMYNR
-721 GVFNGLRNPSYAS
+721 GVFDGLRDPSYAS
-734 GSWTAYITGC
+734 GNWTAYITGS
-744 PGVITTQTNDIL
+744 PGVITTQTDDTIR
-756 KLTRW
+756 LTRW
-761 FFLPEHGSTTTLIVS
+761 YFLPKHGSTTTLIVS
-776 NLGSTDIT
+776 NTGSADIA
-784 ITLQL
+784 ITLEL
-789 DVSASG
+789 DANATG
-795 DSSTLVVVGDNPVTI
+795 DGSSLVVIGDNPVVITAGKTI
-810 PAGQSVEISILWA
+810 EVSIMWA

-828 VRCSEPF
+828 VRYSEPF

>member
-64 STGQKAIGETPVL
+64 STGKKAIGETPVL

-88 TEASAEVIASG
+88 TGASAEVIANG

-111 LVIPRGSDGNPG
+111 LTIPRGSDGEQG
-123 EDGNDGK
+123 VDGK
-130 TVQLQI
+130 TAQFQI
-136 GDVTKGDTPSAT
+136 GDVAKGDTPSAT
-148 LTPGGTDTSG
+148 LTSVGTDTSG
-158 NPIYK
+158 NPVYK
-163 LDLVLPKGDK
+163 LNLVLPKGDT

-266 ISGNP
+266 VSGNP
-271 KYSINLVLPKGDT
+271 KYSTNLVLPKGDK

-304 GTVTTGN
+304 GTITTGD

-320 EFVGTTD
+320 AYVGTTD
-327 EGYPRYKINM
+327 EGYPLYKINM

-346 PGEGSGNVSASGA
+346 PGEGSGNVSADGT

-371 DSDGSTSGSFI
+371 DSDGSTSGSFV
-382 EYVPQEQVQPD
+382 EYIPQEQVQPD

-409 PTKTS
+409 PSKVS
-414 ELANDSGYTTSTAV
+414 ELTNDSGYTTSTAV
-428 AELLTGYVQKVAG
+428 TELLTGYVQKVAG

-465 TDIQA
+465 STIQA
-470 AVTSLQNQLD
+470 ARYAV
-480 TLLSGNASTAIE
+480 
-492 SFNEIIAF
+492 
-500 LANVED
+500 
-506 SQTLEGIIAGI
+506 
-517 NTTIAD
+517 
-523 VRTSIPT
+523 VR
-530 KLSQLTNDDNTVK
+530 QC
-543 DANYV
+543 
-548 HTDNN
+548 
-553 YTAADK
+553 
-559 DKLTGVADNA
+559 
-569 NNYVHP
+569 
-575 TTAGYKHIPAGG
+575 
-587 SENQILKWSADG
+587 
-599 TAVWTDNEGGDSAVE
+599 
-614 FYKVP
+614 FYCHRK
-619 VTDSAKA
+619 
-626 LWRASGILSA
+626 
-636 LSDIESFLGPLA
+636 F
-648 DFISAAEAG
+648 
-657 KSIYFVSNGG
+657 
-667 NVTVNGLEVSADGRT
+667 
-682 KKITFTTEW
+682 
-691 PCYNGNNSGVFKLTT
+691 
-706 YLSYL
+706 
-711 SDSNCSMYNR
+711 
-721 GVFNGLRNPSYAS
+721 
-734 GSWTAYITGC
+734 
-744 PGVITTQTNDIL
+744 Q
-756 KLTRW
+756 
-761 FFLPEHGSTTTLIVS
+761 
-776 NLGSTDIT
+776 
-784 ITLQL
+784 
-789 DVSASG
+789 
-795 DSSTLVVVGDNPVTI
+795 
-810 PAGQSVEISILWA
+810 
-823 NWKYY
+823 
-828 VRCSEPF
+828 